1 MISVR
6 RIRREFATAILALL
20 IVLAAAAFI
29 GRPRIAAAEPA
40 FSSSHGRTIVI
51 DAGHGGFDGGAVGVS
66 GALEANINLEVAR
79 LLRTRL
85 LESGAR
91 VLMTR
96 ETEDALGETKA
107 GDMAFRKS
115 VIEQDGVDLVV
126 SIHMNKFRDARVNGP
141 QVFHM
146 PKSVEGEK
154 LARFI
159 LMELSRDTGKNK
171 REVHSENFFMLRN
184 TKAPAVIVEC
194 GFMSNRAEEKLLLDP
209 DYQQL
214 LADAIYNGIERYYG
228 AG

>member
-1 MISVR
+1 MRSKR
-6 RIRREFATAILALL
+6 RERREFAKAILALL
-20 IVLAAAAFI
+20 IVLASAAFI
-29 GRPRIAAAEPA
+29 LREREAAAEPA
-40 FSSSHGRTIVI
+40 FSASFGRTIVI

-66 GALEANINLEVAR
+66 GALESNINLAVAG
-79 LLRTRL
+79 LLREKL
-85 LESGAR
+85 IESGAR

-96 ETEDALGETKA
+96 ETEEALGETKS
-107 GDMAFRKS
+107 GDMAYRKS

-126 SIHMNKFRDARVNGP
+126 SIHMNKFRDGRVNGP

-159 LMELSRDTGKNK
+159 LMELSRETGKNK

-194 GFMSNRAEEKLLLDP
+194 GFMSNRAEEKLLLDS
-209 DYQQL
+209 DYQKL
-214 LADAIYNGIERYYG
+214 LAGAIFSGIERYYG
-228 AG
+228 VG

>member
-1 MISVR
+1 MISLR
-6 RIRREFATAILALL
+6 RVRREFATALLALL
-20 IVLAAAAFI
+20 IILTAAAFI
-29 GRPRIAAAEPA
+29 GWQRIAAHEPV
-40 FSSSHGRTIVI
+40 FSTSFGRTIVI

-66 GALEANINLEVAR
+66 GALEANINLSVAK
-79 LLRTRL
+79 LLRDKL
-85 LESGAR
+85 IESGVR

-96 ETEDALGETKA
+96 ETQDALGETKN

-126 SIHMNKFRDARVNGP
+126 SIHMNKFRDSRVNGP
-141 QVFHM
+141 QVFYM

-154 LARFI
+154 LAHLI

-209 DYQQL
+209 DYQKL
-214 LADAIYNGIERYYG
+214 LADAIYSGIERYYG
-228 AG
+228 LG